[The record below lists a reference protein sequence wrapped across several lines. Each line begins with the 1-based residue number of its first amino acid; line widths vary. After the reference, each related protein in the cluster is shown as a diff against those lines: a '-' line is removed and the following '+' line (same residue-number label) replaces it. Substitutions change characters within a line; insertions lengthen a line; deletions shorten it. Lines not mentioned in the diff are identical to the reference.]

1 MGGRT
6 KPQNGNFAPKRRC
19 TLLRL
24 RSARAQRAT
33 PARSAAYGDAKGAYF
48 GRFGA
53 DFVNRIERSSV
64 GANGQKTRL
73 FEFSILAALGPA
85 TTPSSGLQDHMTWWD
100 CIIKKSTSRSL
111 VS

>member
-6 KPQNGNFAPKRRC
+6 KPPYGNFVPGRRC
-19 TLLRL
+19 ALLRL

-48 GRFGA
+48 GPFGA

-73 FEFSILAALGPA
+73 FEFSILAPVPHRPPVGV
-85 TTPSSGLQDHMTWWD
+85 GL
-100 CIIKKSTSRSL
+100 
-111 VS
+111 

>member
-19 TLLRL
+19 ALLRL

-33 PARSAAYGDAKGAYF
+33 PARSAAYGDAKRAYF
-48 GRFGA
+48 GPFGP
-53 DFVNRIERSSV
+53 DFVKRIEPSSV

-73 FEFSILAALGPA
+73 FEFSILVPVPHR
-85 TTPSSGLQDHMTWWD
+85 PSLPL
-100 CIIKKSTSRSL
+100 RL
-111 VS
+111 

>member
-1 MGGRT
+1 MDHGIEPKT
-6 KPQNGNFAPKRRC
+6 AHFALNDDC
-19 TLLRL
+19 AALRS

-48 GRFGA
+48 GPFGA

-73 FEFSILAALGPA
+73 FEFSISAPVPHRLPVGV
-85 TTPSSGLQDHMTWWD
+85 GL
-100 CIIKKSTSRSL
+100 
-111 VS
+111 